1 MPETKKYC
9 TPLPDGLLG
18 VPDPNDTSPA
28 EIESKDLLDNVLE
41 AVDSVVD
48 LSEGP
53 TTQDLDGPEFEDG
66 PEVPGWEDRSKDDGV
81 EMDKLYPENCGPDSD
96 HPDSCETNPKSIG
109 CKVLGDQ
116 FIYAIQGLI
125 TDLEST
131 KPPGYI
137 LAVGKLKGAIIK
149 LQAGN

>member
-9 TPLPDGLLG
+9 TPLPEGLPG
-18 VPDPNDTSPA
+18 VPDPNDTTPS
-28 EIESKDLLDNVLE
+28 EIESKDLLDNILKD
-41 AVDSVVD
+41 DSVGGPD
-48 LSEGP
+48 EPEWEYLSK
-53 TTQDLDGPEFEDG
+53 DSDGPEFEDG
-66 PEVPGWEDRSKDDGV
+66 PEVPGWEERSKDTEFGITD
-81 EMDKLYPENCGPDSD
+81 ESTPQPT
-96 HPDSCETNPKSIG
+96 CEANPKSIG

-125 TDLEST
+125 ADLESI
-131 KPPGYI
+131 KPPGYV